1 MVNALFFNQFQKVPT
16 CEHYIDGLAKRMA
29 GLSVSPAPA
38 GPRVKGRL
46 ADIEDSEEQKPVEIP
61 IKKKKVKKSISVQL

>member
-16 CEHYIDGLAKRMA
+16 CEHYIDGLVKMA